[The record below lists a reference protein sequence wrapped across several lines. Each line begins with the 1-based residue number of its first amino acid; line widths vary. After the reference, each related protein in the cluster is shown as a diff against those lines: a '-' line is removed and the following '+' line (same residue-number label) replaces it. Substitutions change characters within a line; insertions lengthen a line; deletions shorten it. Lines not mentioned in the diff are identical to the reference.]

1 MELTVRGDEVGL
13 LRLEQGIEDE
23 ESEKQRRSGGM
34 YDNQVVKHGFDTQ
47 AKSKDALNRI

>member
-1 MELTVRGDEVGL
+1 
-13 LRLEQGIEDE
+13 
-23 ESEKQRRSGGM
+23 M